1 MIAHLKLALAF
12 SQMQS
17 SLVKAMFL
25 QKLQVALALILR
37 TVCDLMRGFFLVV
50 FVLFLLLFPLLR
62 AKGQFNR
69 GSWR

>member
-1 MIAHLKLALAF
+1 MIAAHLKLALAF
-12 SQMQS
+12 SQMQC

-25 QKLQVALALILR
+25 KKLQVALALILR
-37 TVCDLMRGFFLVV
+37 AVCDLMRVYLVV